1 MEKFKNW
8 IEKAHILLEALP
20 YIKRFSGST
29 MVIKIG
35 GEPMIDEKSKENL
48 ALNLILLKYV
58 GINPVVIHGGGKQ
71 ITELMKNLGKEA
83 IFIDG
88 LRVTDKETMNITEM
102 VLTGLVN
109 KDIVGII
116 NHHEGKAVGISGKDG
131 NLITSDKLN
140 KGSSDLGYV
149 GTVKKI
155 NPDVV
160 LTLSE
165 KGFIPIISPVG
176 IGHKGE
182 AYNINADT
190 AASHIA
196 AALHAVKLIILT
208 NVRGIYKRPDDENT
222 FLPTIKIEDINKYI
236 KQKVITKGMLPKVE
250 SCVYALKKGVEKT
263 HIINGLI
270 PHSIILEIFTE
281 SGIGT
286 QIIK

>member
-1 MEKFKNW
+1 MKK
-8 IEKAHILLEALP
+8 IKQYIDKAQILLEALP
-20 YIKRFSGST
+20 YIKKFSGKT

-35 GEPMIDEKSKENL
+35 GEPMIDHESKENL

-71 ITELMKNLGKEA
+71 ITELMHNLGKKA
-83 IFIDG
+83 IFMDG

-131 NLITSDKLN
+131 NLIQAEKYK

-149 GTVKKI
+149 GKIKKI
-155 NPDVV
+155 NPEII

-165 KGFIPIISPVG
+165 QGFIPIISPVG

-190 AASHIA
+190 SASRIA
-196 AALHAVKLIILT
+196 SALKAEKLILLT
-208 NVRGIYKRPDDENT
+208 NVKGIYKDPEKEGT
-222 FLPTIKIEDINKYI
+222 FIPTIKVKDVSKLI
-236 KQKVITKGMLPKVE
+236 KQKIIKKGMLPKVE
-250 SCVYALKKGVEKT
+250 SCVYALKEGVKKA

-270 PHSIILEIFTE
+270 PHSILLEILTE

-286 QIIK
+286 QIVK